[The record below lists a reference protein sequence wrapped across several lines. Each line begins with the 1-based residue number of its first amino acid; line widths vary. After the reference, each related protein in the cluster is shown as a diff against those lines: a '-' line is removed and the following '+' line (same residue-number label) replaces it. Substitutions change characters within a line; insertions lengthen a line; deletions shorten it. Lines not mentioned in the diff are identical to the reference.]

1 MDGAR
6 ALPVEKKEI
15 SQWYMKITDYADE
28 LLADIQ
34 KLEGWPDAVRMMQTN
49 WIGKSVGL
57 DIKFKIDDASSL
69 TVYTT
74 RPDTLFGVTYLAIAA
89 EHPIAIEAGKNNQEI
104 QTFLDECKKME
115 TAEAAMETMEKK
127 GC

>member
-1 MDGAR
+1 
-6 ALPVEKKEI
+6 
-15 SQWYMKITDYADE
+15 
-28 LLADIQ
+28 
-34 KLEGWPDAVRMMQTN
+34 MQTN

-57 DIKFKIDDASSL
+57 DINFKIGESNSL

-104 QTFLDECKKME
+104 QTFLDDCKKME

-127 GC
+127 GY